1 MFPMATLTNRV
12 ALVTGSTSGIGK
24 GIAEH
29 FASLGAQV
37 MVHGREADA
46 GARIVG
52 EMTERGGRAAF
63 HRGDLAD
70 EDACRGLVRE
80 TVARFGGID
89 ILVNNAAS
97 TARGDLA
104 SASVAFWDRMMAV
117 NLRAPFILMQEAL
130 PTMTARGGGS
140 IINIGSINA
149 YVGQHNLFAYSV
161 SKGGLMTL
169 TKNAA
174 LGLAAQ
180 GIRVN
185 QLNVGWTLTEGE
197 QRVKTVDEGLGPDW
211 LDAAVATRPFGRLL
225 LPQDIANAAA
235 YFASDASALI
245 TGSVLDLEQ
254 FPVGAP
260 GTW

>member
-1 MFPMATLTNRV
+1 MAALSNRV

-24 GIAEH
+24 GIAAH

-37 MVHGREADA
+37 MVHGREVEA
-46 GARIVG
+46 GERLVSEIKK
-52 EMTERGGRAAF
+52 RGGRADF
-63 HRGDLAD
+63 HRGDVAD
-70 EDACRGLVRE
+70 EQGCRELVRA
-80 TVARFGGID
+80 TVDRFGGVD

-97 TARGDLA
+97 TARNELE
-104 SASVAFWDRMMAV
+104 STTVEFWDRMMAI
-117 NLRAPFILMQEAL
+117 NLRAPFILIQAAL
-130 PTMTARGGGS
+130 PSMKSRGGGS

-149 YVGQHNLFAYSV
+149 YIGQHNLFAYSV

-174 LGLAAQ
+174 LGLATH

-197 QRVKTVDEGLGPDW
+197 QRVKTVEEGLGPDW
-211 LDAAVATRPFGRLL
+211 LDAAVKTRAFGRLL
-225 LPQDIANAAA
+225 LPQDIAHAAA
-235 YFASDASALI
+235 YFAGDESALI

-254 FPVGAP
+254 FPIGAP

>member
-1 MFPMATLTNRV
+1 MAALTNRV

-37 MVHGREADA
+37 MVHGREVEA
-46 GARIVG
+46 GERLVREI
-52 EMTERGGRAAF
+52 TKRGGRADF
-63 HRGDLAD
+63 HQSDVAD
-70 EDACRGLVRE
+70 EQACRGLVRA
-80 TVARFGGID
+80 TVDRFGGVD

-97 TARGDLA
+97 TARNDLE
-104 SASVAFWDRMMAV
+104 SSSVAFWDRMMAI
-117 NLRAPFILMQEAL
+117 NLRAPFILIQEAL
-130 PTMTARGGGS
+130 SSMKARGGGS

-149 YVGQHNLFAYSV
+149 YIGQHNLFAYSV

-174 LGLAAQ
+174 LGAGDARHPRESAQRGVDADRRRAAGEDGGRRARSRLA
-180 GIRVN
+180 RRCREN
-185 QLNVGWTLTEGE
+185 
-197 QRVKTVDEGLGPDW
+197 
-211 LDAAVATRPFGRLL
+211 AAFGRLL
-225 LPQDIANAAA
+225 LPQDIAHAAA
-235 YFASDASALI
+235 YFASNDSALI

-254 FPVGAP
+254 FPIGAP